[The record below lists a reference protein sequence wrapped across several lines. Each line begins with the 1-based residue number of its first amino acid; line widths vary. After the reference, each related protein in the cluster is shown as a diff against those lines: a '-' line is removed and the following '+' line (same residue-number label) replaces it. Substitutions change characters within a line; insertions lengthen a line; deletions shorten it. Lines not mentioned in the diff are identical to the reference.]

1 MLAIAVMWLVGI
13 YRARCV
19 RVCSSGYVGRY
30 CPGIFKVKRALGLP
44 AGFQGQAYVNTRV
57 KEPRLAIFSG
67 IYYSVENG
75 GLDILNVLWHIDK
88 HL

>member
-1 MLAIAVMWLVGI
+1 MCEWLVIAVMWLVGI

-57 KEPRLAIFSG
+57 KEPRLAIFPE
-67 IYYSVENG
+67 YT
-75 GLDILNVLWHIDK
+75 ILLKMVAWIS
-88 HL
+88 